1 MQCAVCGANTRKD
14 RPPIQAPPALAGK
27 PACDWCGLRLD
38 QLAKGTL
45 TPADRDQLMV
55 YVGKLEDQDVARQV
69 DAMWREPGAAK
80 AEVEARAAV
89 EDAALK
95 AAVAAMPVTS
105 GFDFE
110 GARISAYLGFTS
122 AEVVLGM
129 GLFRGIGSDVAD
141 IFGTEAQGLGRKLA
155 DAKAAAFDRLRR
167 DVLAMGG
174 NAIIGIDL
182 DYTMFG
188 ASLVGVIAS
197 GTAVVTEWEGP
208 GA

>member
-1 MQCAVCGANTRKD
+1 MQCAVCGANARKD
-14 RPPIQAPPALAGK
+14 RPPIQAPPPLAGK

-38 QLAKGTL
+38 QLVKGTL
-45 TPADRDQLMV
+45 SRGDLDQLLV
-55 YVGKLEDQDVARQV
+55 YVRKLEDPDLAQQI
-69 DAMWREPGAAK
+69 DALWKEPGAAK
-80 AEVEARAAV
+80 AEADARAAV

-110 GARISAYLGFTS
+110 GAHIRAYLGFVS

-129 GLFRGIGSDVAD
+129 GLFRGIGSDFAD
-141 IFGTEAQGLGRKLA
+141 LFGTEAQGLGRKLA
-155 DAKAAAFDRLRR
+155 DAKAAAFDKLRR

-188 ASLVGVIAS
+188 SSLVGVIAS